1 MKKSKTK
8 KKKEPFWKRRILS
21 DTDILR
27 KDLNRIE
34 TWFPGRWKKCN
45 TKEKELLDQKY
56 KLKRKGILLAMEELK
71 QIITA
76 KHTKIKQYNNRIKQ
90 FQEIR
95 IPTLTRK
102 EF

>member
-27 KDLNRIE
+27 RISTE
-34 TWFPGRWKKCN
+34 QKHGFLDDGKKYN

-56 KLKRKGILLAMEELK
+56 KLKRKGFLLAMEEVK

-76 KHTKIKQYNNRIKQ
+76 KYTKIKQCNNRIKQ